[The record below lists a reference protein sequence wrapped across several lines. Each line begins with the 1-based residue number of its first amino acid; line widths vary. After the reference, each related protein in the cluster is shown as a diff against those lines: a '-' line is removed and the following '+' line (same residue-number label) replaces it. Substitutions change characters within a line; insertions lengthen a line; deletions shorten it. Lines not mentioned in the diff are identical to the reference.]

1 MIILK
6 ELKNFTDGTS
16 SEIDIKNYILEHPE
30 DIEKISARELG
41 KATFTSAASVT
52 RFCKK
57 LGYKGYPEFRFKF
70 MSELKFSTGKN
81 NENIELVATENV
93 VTIVRKVTEIQKRA
107 IEKTSESLSF
117 EKLKKITKDIH
128 NAEIVDFYAFDL
140 NYYLTQYGCSQ
151 YFHARKKTNTYTATN
166 MQAINALMSD
176 EKHFA
181 IFISHTGENG
191 RLVEI
196 AKILKER
203 KTKILVITANKNST
217 LTEIADD
224 YLFASAPKT
233 FQEFLF
239 PAFYSSVKYILDIL
253 WGIEFSMEY
262 EKNIKLNK
270 VYDKIGEKALWGL
283 LKKID
288 LGYTK

>member
-6 ELKNFTDGTS
+6 ELNNFINGTS

-30 DIEKISARELG
+30 DIERMSARELG

-52 RFCKK
+52 RFCRK

-70 MSELKFSTGKN
+70 MSELKFSMEKN

-107 IEKTSESLSF
+107 IEETSEGLSF
-117 EKLKKITKDIH
+117 EKLKKITKEIH
-128 NAEIVDFYAFDL
+128 RAETVDFYAFDL

-151 YFHARKKTNTYTATN
+151 YFHARKKTNTYTTTN

-196 AKILKER
+196 AKILRER

-217 LTEIADD
+217 LTEIADE

-262 EKNIKLNK
+262 EKNINLNK

-283 LKKID
+283 LKKDNYGCI
-288 LGYTK
+288 K

>member
-6 ELKNFTDGTS
+6 ELKNFVNGTS
-16 SEIDIKNYILEHPE
+16 SELDIKNYILEHPE
-30 DIEKISARELG
+30 DIERMSARELG

-52 RFCKK
+52 RFCRK

-70 MSELKFSTGKN
+70 ISEIKFSAARTK
-81 NENIELVATENV
+81 ENIELLAEENV

-107 IEKTSESLSF
+107 IEETSEGISF
-117 EKLKKITKDIH
+117 EKLKRVAENIH
-128 NAEIVDFYAFDL
+128 KAETVDFYAFDI
-140 NYYLTQYGCSQ
+140 NYYLTQYGSSQ

-166 MQAINALMSD
+166 MQAINALMSN

-191 RLVEI
+191 KLVEI

-203 KTKILVITANKNST
+203 KTKILVITANKDST
-217 LTEIADD
+217 LVNIADD
-224 YLFASAPKT
+224 FLFASAPKT

-239 PAFYSSVKYILDIL
+239 PTFFSSVKYLIDIL

-262 EKNIKLNK
+262 DKNIALNK
-270 VYDKIGEKALWGL
+270 IYDKIGEASLWGL
-283 LKKID
+283 LKKND
-288 LGYTK
+288 WGYTK